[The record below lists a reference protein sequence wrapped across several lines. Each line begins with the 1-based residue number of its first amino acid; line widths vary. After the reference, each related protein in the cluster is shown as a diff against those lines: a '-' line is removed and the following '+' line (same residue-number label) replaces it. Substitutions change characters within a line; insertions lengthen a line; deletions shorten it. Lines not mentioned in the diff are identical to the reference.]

1 MARFEAVVTIELKP
15 EILDP
20 AGEAT
25 TRVLQQLGYQVE
37 QLRIGRHITL
47 AVQARDRADAERL
60 ASEMAQNLLANPIM
74 EIYQVQVNAR

>member
-1 MARFEAVVTIELKP
+1 MPQFDAVVTIELKP
-15 EILDP
+15 DILDP

-47 AVQARDRADAERL
+47 AIQAQDIQEAARL
-60 ASEMAQNLLANPIM
+60 TGEMAQNLLANPIM
-74 EIYQVQVNAR
+74 ETYQVQVRAR